1 MSINYVSIDKSVIQS
16 ILVPSLFSI
25 DRKQGTQKRGL
36 GITKPRTDMPVF
48 FLLQSLYIF
57 SVEKSID

>member
-48 FLLQSLYIF
+48 SSSKLVHLF
-57 SVEKSID
+57 SGKIN